1 MLNKLHYT
9 LKNKM
14 VKIIP
19 FKAIR
24 PTRDKA
30 SLVASRS
37 YLTYSDETIK
47 EKLDHNP
54 YTFLHIINPNYN
66 NPNKETGKAKF
77 KLVKR
82 RFDEFIKQEILKKDD
97 SEHFYIYQNRNQINT
112 FTGIIGAASIEDYLS
127 NNIKKHEQTIK
138 KREEIF
144 CNYLETTGFNAD
156 PVLLTH
162 EPNENIKKILEKFT
176 KSRSEY
182 EFTTT
187 NKSTHKLWLVSNKLD
202 IKNIKNVFKDI
213 KYIYIAD
220 GHHRC
225 ASSALLFKNNKSLL
239 NSYFMS
245 YLIDENQLRILN
257 FNRLVK
263 HLNGLSPEELL
274 IEIKKKYTI
283 IQKNKITYAPNI
295 QNEISMYLNK
305 KWYSLTANKQKYA
318 SISRSLDPSILS
330 ENILNPLLNIIDERT
345 NKDIKSLNGT
355 IPLTTIKKLV
365 DCGEYAVAFILKS
378 IPISLIKQVADNN
391 ETMPP
396 KSTYVEPKLRSGLTI
411 YPII

>member
-1 MLNKLHYT
+1 
-9 LKNKM
+9 M
-14 VKIIP
+14 VKIVP

-47 EKLDHNP
+47 EKLDNNP
-54 YTFLHIINPNYN
+54 YTFLHIINPKYN
-66 NPNKETGKAKF
+66 NPNKETGIAKF

-82 RFDEFIKQEILKKDD
+82 RFDEFMKQEILKRDD
-97 SEHFYIYQNRNQINT
+97 SEHFYIYQNSNQINT

-127 NNIKKHEQTIK
+127 NKIKKHEQTIK
-138 KREEIF
+138 KREEMF
-144 CNYLETTGFNAD
+144 CNYIDTTGFNAD

-162 EPNENIKKILEKFT
+162 EPNENIKNILEKYT
-176 KSRSEY
+176 ESRSEY

-187 NKSTHKLWLVSNKLD
+187 NKSTHKLWLVSNILD
-202 IKNIKNVFKDI
+202 IKNIINLFKDI
-213 KYIYIAD
+213 KKIYIAD

-225 ASSALLFKNNKSLL
+225 ASSALLFKNKKSLL

-274 IEIKKKYTI
+274 TEIKKKYTI
-283 IQKNKITYAPNI
+283 IQKNEITYSPNI
-295 QNEISMYLNK
+295 KNEISMYLNK
-305 KWYSLTANKQKYA
+305 KWYSLIIKKQKYT
-318 SISRSLDPSILS
+318 SISKSLDPSILS
-330 ENILNPLLNIIDERT
+330 ENILNPILNIIDERT

-355 IPLTTIKKLV
+355 IPLKTIKKLV
-365 DCGEYAVAFILKS
+365 DCGEYAVAFILKP

-411 YPII
+411 YPLI